1 MSEYIERVVDV
12 ELDELFG
19 ALPAIA
25 LEGARA
31 VGKTETARRRA
42 QTTYQLD
49 EDTLRVI
56 AEAEPG
62 QVLRGAKPILV
73 DEWQRVPATW
83 DAVRRAVD
91 RDYGPGQFLL
101 TGSASP
107 APPPTHSGAGRIIT
121 LRMRPLTLFERG
133 VDEATVSVRSLLQ
146 GGREPVGGVTEVTLT
161 NYVQEI
167 VASGFPALRSLPDRA
182 RRAQLDGYLHRIV
195 DRDFEEQGHA
205 PRKRETLRR
214 WMSAYAAAT
223 STTASLATIRDAAT
237 GRQEDK
243 PAKET
248 VQAYRGILEQLWVLD
263 PVPAWI
269 PTRNYLSRLSR
280 PPKHQMVDPALAARL
295 LGVSGEALLQGE
307 EGTMR
312 IPRDGTLLGHLY
324 ESLMTLS
331 VRVFAQAAEARVLHL
346 RLYSGAREV
355 DLIVERPDHRILA
368 VEVKLS
374 ATIRDDD
381 VSNLLWLRDR
391 IGDDLLDAV
400 VINTGPRAYRRK
412 DGIAVVPGALLGP

>member
-1 MSEYIERVVDV
+1 MSEYLARVIDT

-31 VGKTETARRRA
+31 VGKTATAVRRA
-42 QTTYQLD
+42 RTTYQLD
-49 EDTLRVI
+49 QEAQRVI
-56 AEAEPG
+56 AEADPW
-62 QVLRGAKPILV
+62 QVLSGAKPILV

-107 APPPTHSGAGRIIT
+107 LAPPTHPGAGRIIA

-133 VDEATVSVRSLLQ
+133 VGEPTVSLCALLEGKRDSVSGTTDVSLAEYVR
-146 GGREPVGGVTEVTLT
+146 
-161 NYVQEI
+161 EI
-167 VASGFPALRSLPDRA
+167 VASGFPALRFLPDRA
-182 RRAQLDGYLHRIV
+182 RRAQLDGYIHRIV
-195 DRDFEEQGHA
+195 DGDFEQQGLV
-205 PRKRETLRR
+205 PRKRETLMR

-223 STTASLATIRDAAT
+223 STTASLETIRDAAT
-237 GRQEDK
+237 GRQEDR

-248 VQAYRGILEQLWVLD
+248 VQAYREILEQLWVLD

-269 PTRNYLSRLSR
+269 PTRNYLSRLSQ

-295 LGVSGEALLQGE
+295 LGLGAEALLRGE
-307 EGTMR
+307 EGAFR
-312 IPRDGTLLGHLY
+312 LSRDGTLVGHLF
-324 ESLMTLS
+324 ESLATLS

-355 DLIVERPDHRILA
+355 DLIVERPDHRIVA
-368 VEVKLS
+368 IEVKLS
-374 ATIRDDD
+374 ATIRDED
-381 VSNLLWLRDR
+381 VKNLLWLRDR
-391 IGDDLLDAV
+391 IGEDLLDAV

-412 DGIAVVPGALLGP
+412 DGVAVVPAALLGP

>member
-1 MSEYIERVVDV
+1 MAKYIQRVVDQ
-12 ELDELFG
+12 ELDELFD

-31 VGKTETARRRA
+31 VGKTETAARRA
-42 QTTYQLD
+42 RTIHRLD
-49 EDTLRVI
+49 EEPQRVI
-56 AEAEPG
+56 AEADPG
-62 QVLRGAKPILV
+62 QLLRGAKPILV

-91 RDYGPGQFLL
+91 DDYGPSQFLL

-107 APPPTHSGAGRIIT
+107 TAPPTHSGAGRILT

-133 VDEATVSVRSLLQ
+133 VGEPAVSLRALLE
-146 GGREPVGGVTEVTLT
+146 GTRDPVEGSTEVILAD
-161 NYVQEI
+161 YVGEI
-167 VASGFPALRSLPDRA
+167 VASGFPALRLLPDRA

-195 DRDFEEQGHA
+195 DKDFEQQGLSLRRPA
-205 PRKRETLRR
+205 TLSR

-223 STTASLATIRDAAT
+223 STTASLATIREAAA
-237 GRQEDK
+237 GRQEEA

-248 VQAYRGILEQLWVLD
+248 VQAYRDILEKLWVLD
-263 PVPAWI
+263 SVPAWI
-269 PTRNYLSRLSR
+269 PSRNYLRRLSQ
-280 PPKHQMVDPALAARL
+280 PPKHQLVDPALAARL
-295 LGVSGEALLQGE
+295 LGVDADALLQGK
-307 EGTMR
+307 EGGTH

-324 ESLMTLS
+324 EALVTLS
-331 VRVFAQAAEARVLHL
+331 VRVFAQAAEARVRHL
-346 RLYSGAREV
+346 RLYSGAHEV
-355 DLIVERPDHRILA
+355 DLIIERPDHRVLG

-374 ATIRDDD
+374 AAIRDDD
-381 VSNLLWLRDR
+381 VKDLVWLQES

-412 DGIAVVPGALLGP
+412 DGIAVVPAALLGP

>member
-1 MSEYIERVVDV
+1 M
-12 ELDELFG
+12 
-19 ALPAIA
+19 
-25 LEGARA
+25 
-31 VGKTETARRRA
+31 
-42 QTTYQLD
+42 
-49 EDTLRVI
+49 I

-62 QVLRGAKPILV
+62 QVLSGAKPILV

-91 RDYGPGQFLL
+91 QDYEPGQFLL

-107 APPPTHSGAGRIIT
+107 AAPPTHSGAGRIIT
-121 LRMRPLTLFERG
+121 LRMRPLTLCERG
-133 VDEATVSVRSLLQ
+133 VGEPTVSLRSLLE
-146 GGREPVGGVTEVTLT
+146 GKREQVGGSTGVTLT
-161 NYVQEI
+161 EYVREI

-182 RRAQLDGYLHRIV
+182 RRAQLDGYLRRIV
-195 DRDFEEQGHA
+195 DRDFELQGRSS
-205 PRKRETLRR
+205 RKRETLRR

-223 STTASLATIRDAAT
+223 STTTSLATIRDAAT

-248 VQAYRGILEQLWVLD
+248 VQAYREILEQLWVLD
-263 PVPAWI
+263 PVPAWV
-269 PTRNYLSRLSR
+269 PTRNYLSRLSQ

-295 LGVSGEALLQGE
+295 LGVSAEALLQGE
-307 EGTMR
+307 EGTVR
-312 IPRDGTLLGHLY
+312 LPRDGTLLGYLY
-324 ESLMTLS
+324 ESLVTLS

-355 DLIVERPDHRILA
+355 DLIVERPDHRIVA
-368 VEVKLS
+368 VEVKLT
-374 ATIRDDD
+374 ATIKDDH
-381 VSNLLWLRDR
+381 VRNLVWLRDR

>member
-1 MSEYIERVVDV
+1 MAKYIQRVVDK
-12 ELDELFG
+12 ELDELFD

-31 VGKTETARRRA
+31 VGKTETAARRA
-42 QTTYQLD
+42 RTTYRLD
-49 EDTLRVI
+49 EEPQRAI
-56 AEAEPG
+56 AEADPG
-62 QVLRGAKPILV
+62 QVLSGAKPILV

-91 RDYGPGQFLL
+91 HDYAPSQFLL

-107 APPPTHSGAGRIIT
+107 TAPPTHSGAGRILI

-133 VDEATVSVRSLLQ
+133 VGEPTVSLRALLE
-146 GGREPVGGVTEVTLT
+146 GARDPVEGSTEVVLT
-161 NYVQEI
+161 DYVGEI
-167 VASGFPALRSLPDRA
+167 VASGFPALRLLPDRA

-195 DRDFEEQGHA
+195 NKDFEQQGLSLRRPA
-205 PRKRETLRR
+205 TLSR

-223 STTASLATIRDAAT
+223 STTASLATIREAAA
-237 GRQEDK
+237 GRQEEA

-248 VQAYRGILEQLWVLD
+248 VQGYRDILEKLWVLD

-269 PTRNYLSRLSR
+269 PSRNYLRRLSQ
-280 PPKHQMVDPALAARL
+280 PPKHQLVDPALAARL
-295 LGVSGEALLQGE
+295 LGVDTDALLQGK
-307 EGTMR
+307 EGGTH

-324 ESLMTLS
+324 EALVTLS
-331 VRVFAQAAEARVLHL
+331 VRVFAQAAEARVRHL
-346 RLYSGAREV
+346 RLYSGAHEV
-355 DLIVERPDHRILA
+355 DLIIERPDHRVLG

-374 ATIRDDD
+374 AAVRDDD
-381 VSNLLWLRDR
+381 VKDLVWLQES

-412 DGIAVVPGALLGP
+412 DGIAVVPAALLGP

>member
-12 ELDELFG
+12 ELDELFD

-49 EDTLRVI
+49 EEAERVI

-83 DAVRRAVD
+83 DVVRRAVD

-107 APPPTHSGAGRIIT
+107 ASPPTHSGAGRIIT

-133 VDEATVSVRSLLQ
+133 VDEATVSLRSLLQ
-146 GGREPVGGVTEVTLT
+146 GGREPVGGATEVTLT
-161 NYVQEI
+161 EYVQEI

-195 DRDFEEQGHA
+195 DRDFEGQGHTL
-205 PRKRETLRR
+205 RKRETLRR

-223 STTASLATIRDAAT
+223 STTAAFATIRDAAT
-237 GRQEDK
+237 GRQEDR

-248 VQAYRGILEQLWVLD
+248 VQAYREILEQLWVLD
-263 PVPAWI
+263 PVPAWV

-280 PPKHQMVDPALAARL
+280 PPKHQLVDPALAARL
-295 LGVSGEALLQGE
+295 LGVSAEALLQGE
-307 EGTMR
+307 EGTVR

-400 VINTGPRAYRRK
+400 VVNTGPRAYRRK